1 MSVLT
6 NETCLE
12 GIKNNDPVVL
22 KQMYQDFFPAIY
34 HYIVT
39 HHGTKED
46 AKDIFADV
54 LEALFRK
61 VNGDNFTLT
70 CKMKTFLTAIG
81 AHLWMKK
88 NRKKIFDARVT
99 FDDPM
104 VLRYVSEMEESLEH
118 TEQYALYR
126 EKFAALK
133 EDCQEVL
140 RLGIQEGRNHVEV
153 MEEMGY
159 TYDYSRKKR
168 ANCLKALLELIKS
181 DARYKELC

>member
-1 MSVLT
+1 
-6 NETCLE
+6 
-12 GIKNNDPVVL
+12 
-22 KQMYQDFFPAIY
+22 
-34 HYIVT
+34 
-39 HHGTKED
+39 
-46 AKDIFADV
+46 
-54 LEALFRK
+54 
-61 VNGDNFTLT
+61 
-70 CKMKTFLTAIG
+70 MKTFLTAIG